1 MTKFNM
7 QTYKSLATVLGLS
20 LCGISLY
27 IIRRLWHKD
36 EEDTLMKT
44 ANFTTVEFQIPRQ
57 VINNVIGKN
66 GSHIKQVEFTSGTR
80 ISFRQSG
87 GEKICVI
94 RGTVEACYFAKSIIK
109 EFIENQPA
117 IETEI
122 IYIPRGVTSKIIG
135 RHGDNINEIKNI
147 SGAKITISQDSG
159 DNSVSKVILQGT
171 LQEICVARGLI
182 QEKIQQLMDL
192 QKVLDMT
199 LAKREPR
206 APPKSASNKST
217 GTSEYGTGRRESL
230 SDVVDTPFQVYV
242 SALVDPSK
250 FWVQI
255 VGPKATELDRLVED
269 MTEFYNDY
277 ENKSL
282 HFLNTIK
289 KGNLVAAIFKYD
301 KKWYRAE
308 VVSVNNVKKEAELHY
323 VDYGDTDFV
332 SFGNIMEL
340 RTDFLRLHFQAIE
353 CYLDGVEPVGDKW
366 SEEAVDNFEEW
377 THVAQWEKLG
387 AKIKNYSNGKRQL
400 EDREGSPVPGIE
412 LFESVDGRD
421 ISIGQ
426 KLLDNNYA
434 KRRTHPPSRSTYKE
448 SNVSENPC

>member
-27 IIRRLWHKD
+27 IIRKYWPKD

-66 GSHIKQVEFTSGTR
+66 GSNIKQVEFTSGTR

-109 EFIENQPA
+109 EFI
-117 IETEI
+117 
-122 IYIPRGVTSKIIG
+122 
-135 RHGDNINEIKNI
+135 
-147 SGAKITISQDSG
+147 GAKITISQDSG

-171 LQEICVARGLI
+171 LQEICSAKGLI